1 MIAGLKKQ
9 EVIHEYRKDRYDS
22 TLFVENWIEAEK
34 NSRVIVLD
42 DIEIEGYEKKYEG
55 MVLSFLRNISDI
67 DNTVQQF
74 CERAFKESHQHIK
87 NFIVDL
93 SWVSLKDG
101 KVNLGYVGRFVN
113 IELRAACVLKDDV
126 WTVEDMYFQ

>member
-1 MIAGLKKQ
+1 MNI
-9 EVIHEYRKDRYDS
+9 EKDRYDS
-22 TLFVENWIEAEK
+22 SILVADWFEAEK
-34 NSRVIVLD
+34 NSKVITLE

-55 MVLSFLRNISDI
+55 MVLSFLKNISEI

-74 CERAFKESHQHIK
+74 CERAFNESHEKIK

-113 IELRAACVLKDDV
+113 IELRAAFVLKDDA